1 VDECGIKEDLK
12 REFGR
17 AERGTKVEDT
27 KRGRKFHRVNL
38 VAAEIHMKNEIKKIA
53 PLCYTGSMNGE
64 YFEMWV
70 EDYLLPAVDEG
81 STIIMDNARFHRKSK
96 LEAICNPAKIN
107 LLFLPPYSPDYNPIE
122 KSWANM
128 KHELCDT
135 APIYGLLETAIYNYW
150 R

>member
-1 VDECGIKEDLK
+1 VDECGIKEELK

-27 KRGRKFHRVNL
+27 KHGRKFHRVNL
-38 VAAEIHMKNEIKKIA
+38 VAAQIHGKKEVKKIA
-53 PLCYTGSMNGE
+53 PLCYTRSMNGE

-70 EDYLLPAVDEG
+70 KDHLLPAVDAG
-81 STIIMDNARFHRKSK
+81 STIIMDNASFHRKSK
-96 LEAICNPAKIN
+96 LEEICKTAEIS

-128 KHELCDT
+128 KRELRDT

-150 R
+150 C